1 MSNVLTVLLL
11 TLLSLTLSS
20 AKNEAGIIDL
30 FNGKDLDGWEGIGGD
45 ASKNW
50 EVKDGTLS
58 CTGGKG
64 AQWIATKQEF
74 SDFDLSMDFKLPE
87 NGNSGILMPKPISRA
102 PISKN

>member
-1 MSNVLTVLLL
+1 MSNILTILLL

-74 SDFDLSMDFKLPE
+74 SDYGF
-87 NGNSGILMPKPISRA
+87 
-102 PISKN
+102 